1 MRRPIA
7 VLAFLVAAPGW
18 AGCSSQQ
25 GASADASSEFIGVQ
39 MGPDAGGGDAASDS
53 ESPLSTT
60 VRLANMSPDLG
71 SIDFCWRVAGA
82 QTFTGPVLGASPDA
96 GMSSAGDAGDAGDA
110 REEPPPDAGA
120 GDTMSAVD
128 GATDAAA
135 DAANDGERD
144 AEPDA
149 ETVPDATVDVGV
161 TADAGSDADAS
172 NPQEAG
178 APLQVSFGAMSPPI
192 QLPAIGTLDIALV
205 QANQLSCSAPKF
217 VGRVTVDAGK
227 TSTLAVMGQGE
238 AEAGTASALSLVA
251 FTDELP
257 DPAIAKVR
265 FIHAALGWQ
274 GSPPAPPLS
283 VRSGSV
289 VLAPEI
295 NPRMVTGTA
304 PTPPVDSLGY
314 ATVPPIVGSSALE
327 LDSLGDA
334 APHTWTTAPAP
345 LAIDIGTTRT
355 GFAVSFPSGGLGVA
369 WCSDGE
375 SGGVVVPCQLL
386 PAP

>member
-1 MRRPIA
+1 
-7 VLAFLVAAPGW
+7 
-18 AGCSSQQ
+18 
-25 GASADASSEFIGVQ
+25 
-39 MGPDAGGGDAASDS
+39 
-53 ESPLSTT
+53 
-60 VRLANMSPDLG
+60 
-71 SIDFCWRVAGA
+71 
-82 QTFTGPVLGASPDA
+82 
-96 GMSSAGDAGDAGDA
+96 
-110 REEPPPDAGA
+110 
-120 GDTMSAVD
+120 MSAVD
-128 GATDAAA
+128 APA

-149 ETVPDATVDVGV
+149 ETAADATVDVGV
-161 TADAGSDADAS
+161 SGDAGSDADAS
-172 NPQEAG
+172 SLPEAG
-178 APLQVSFGAMSPPI
+178 APLEVSFGAMSPPI

-205 QANQLSCSAPKF
+205 QANQLSCAAPKF

-257 DPAIAKVR
+257 DPAVAKVR
-265 FIHAALGWQ
+265 FVHAALGWPG
-274 GSPPAPPLS
+274 GSPAPPLS

-295 NPRMVTGTA
+295 EPRMVTSTA
-304 PTPPVDSLGY
+304 TTPPVDSLGY

-334 APHTWTTAPAP
+334 GPHTWTTAPTP
-345 LAIDIGTTRT
+345 LAIDVGTTRT